1 MILSFQEIDAAIRN
15 GQIVIEPRPDEAA
28 WTSTAI
34 DLTLNNVL
42 LEWMLPTSP
51 PTGGDVPWP
60 RPNAKNFNVQ
70 AMMDDPRLAKR
81 IEIDPVRGYELKAR
95 SFVLGFTRE
104 IVQLPVQSRIAARVE
119 GKSSL
124 ARVGLGV
131 HVTAPTIHAGFGVDP
146 NNPDQRGTVIQL
158 EIFNL
163 AEWSVILDVG
173 MRICQLILEEVREVP
188 VKSYGGQFNAQKPFL
203 AVPQDRSS

>member
-1 MILSFQEIDAAIRN
+1 MILSFQEIDAALRA
-15 GQIVIEPRPDEAA
+15 GQIVIDPCPDEAA

-42 LEWMLPTSP
+42 LEWLVPVAPS
-51 PTGGDVPWP
+51 TGGDISWP
-60 RPNAKNFNVQ
+60 RPHAKNFNVQ
-70 AMMDDPRLAKR
+70 AMMDDPRLAR
-81 IEIDPVRGYELKAR
+81 RVEVDPARGYELRAR

-104 IVQLPVQSRIAARVE
+104 IVQLPIQSRIAARVE

-146 NNPDQRGTVIQL
+146 NKPEQRGTVIQL

-163 AEWSVILDVG
+163 ADWSVVLDVG

-188 VKSYGGQFNAQKPFL
+188 VKAYGGQFNAQKPFL
-203 AVPQDRSS
+203 ALPHDRPD

>member
-1 MILSFQEIDAAIRN
+1 MAVRFACGPSAGATGRT
-15 GQIVIEPRPDEAA
+15 GR
-28 WTSTAI
+28 
-34 DLTLNNVL
+34 
-42 LEWMLPTSP
+42 LPE
-51 PTGGDVPWP
+51 
-60 RPNAKNFNVQ
+60 K
-70 AMMDDPRLAKR
+70 
-81 IEIDPVRGYELKAR
+81 GYALKAR

-124 ARVGLGV
+124 ARIGLGV
-131 HVTAPTIHAGFGVDP
+131 HVTAPTIHAGFGFDP
-146 NNPDQRGTVIQL
+146 NKPDQRGTVIQL

-188 VKSYGGQFNAQKPFL
+188 VRSYAGQFNAQQPFF
-203 AVPQDRSS
+203 AVPQGRPN

>member
-1 MILSFQEIDAAIRN
+1 MILSFQEIDAAIRS
-15 GQIVIEPRPDEAA
+15 GQIIIDPRPDEAA

-34 DLTLNNVL
+34 DLTLNDVL
-42 LEWMLPTSP
+42 LEWMLPKSP
-51 PTGGDVPWP
+51 PTGGDIPWP

-70 AMMDDPRLAKR
+70 KMMEDSNLAR
-81 IEIDPVRGYELKAR
+81 QVQIDPTKGYELKAR

-104 IVQLPVQSRIAARVE
+104 SVQLPVQSRIAARVE

-124 ARVGLGV
+124 ARIGVGV
-131 HVTAPTIHAGFGVDP
+131 HVNAPTIHAGFGFDP
-146 NNPDQRGTVIQL
+146 TKPDQRGTVIQL

-188 VKSYGGQFNAQKPFL
+188 VQSYTGQFNAQRPFL
-203 AVPQDRSS
+203 AVPQGRPG

>member
-1 MILSFQEIDAAIRN
+1 MILSFQEIDAAVTA
-15 GQIVIEPRPDEAA
+15 GQIVIDPRPDEAA

-42 LEWMLPTSP
+42 LEWILPKSP
-51 PTGGDVPWP
+51 PTGGDVSWP
-60 RPNAKNFNVQ
+60 RPKAKNFNVQ
-70 AMMDDPRLAKR
+70 AMMDDARLAR
-81 IEIDPVRGYELKAR
+81 RVEIDPLNGYELKPR

-131 HVTAPTIHAGFGVDP
+131 HVTAPTIHAGFGV
-146 NNPDQRGTVIQL
+146 
-158 EIFNL
+158 EIPISPTS
-163 AEWSVILDVG
+163 AA
-173 MRICQLILEEVREVP
+173 P
-188 VKSYGGQFNAQKPFL
+188 
-203 AVPQDRSS
+203 

>member
-1 MILSFQEIDAAIRN
+1 MILSFQEIDAAMRA
-15 GQIVIEPRPDEAA
+15 GQIVIDPRPDEAA

-42 LEWMLPTSP
+42 LEWIVPKSP

-60 RPNAKNFNVQ
+60 RPKSKNFNVQ
-70 AMMDDPRLAKR
+70 AMMDDTRLAR
-81 IEIDPVRGYELKAR
+81 RVEIDTVEGYELKAH

-146 NNPDQRGTVIQL
+146 NKPDQRGTVIQL

-163 AEWSVILDVG
+163 ADWSVILDVG

-203 AVPQDRSS
+203 AIPQDRPA

>member
-1 MILSFQEIDAAIRN
+1 MILSFQEIEAAIN
-15 GQIVIEPRPDEAA
+15 AKQIVIDPHPDEAA
-28 WTSTAI
+28 WTSTAV
-34 DLTLNNVL
+34 DLTLNDVL
-42 LEWMLPTSP
+42 LEWIKPTAP
-51 PTGGDVPWP
+51 PTGGDIPWP
-60 RPNAKNFNVQ
+60 RPKDKNFNVQ
-70 AMMDDPRLAKR
+70 AMMDDDHYARRVL
-81 IEIDPVRGYELKAR
+81 IDAVKGYELKAR

-146 NNPDQRGTVIQL
+146 NKPDQRGTVIQL

-163 AEWSVILDVG
+163 AEWSVVLDVG

-203 AVPQDRSS
+203 AVPQERPS

>member
-1 MILSFQEIDAAIRN
+1 MILSFQEIDAAILA
-15 GQIVIEPRPDEAA
+15 GQIVIDPRPDEGA

-42 LEWMLPTSP
+42 LEWIPPVAP
-51 PTGGDVPWP
+51 PTGGGVPWP
-60 RPNAKNFNVQ
+60 RPHARNFNVQ
-70 AMMDDPRLAKR
+70 AMMDDDRLAR
-81 IEIDPVRGYELKAR
+81 RVEIDADRGFELRPR

-104 IVQLPVQSRIAARVE
+104 IVQLPVQSWIAARVE

-124 ARVGLGV
+124 ARVGVGV

-146 NNPDQRGTVIQL
+146 SKPEQRGTVIQL

-163 AEWSVILDVG
+163 AEWSVVLDVG

-188 VKSYGGQFNAQKPFL
+188 VRSYGGQFNAQQPFL
-203 AVPQDRSS
+203 AVPQDRPG

>member
-15 GQIVIEPRPDEAA
+15 GQIIIDPRPDEAA

-34 DLTLNNVL
+34 DLTLNDVL
-42 LEWMLPTSP
+42 LEWRLPTPP
-51 PTGGDVPWP
+51 PTGGDMPWP
-60 RPNAKNFNVQ
+60 RPKAKNFNVQ
-70 AMMDDPRLAKR
+70 AMMEDSRLAR
-81 IEIDPVRGYELKAR
+81 RFEIDPVNGYELKAR
-95 SFVLGFTRE
+95 SFVLGFTQE

-124 ARVGLGV
+124 ARIGLGV

-146 NNPDQRGTVIQL
+146 NKPDQRGTVIQL

-163 AEWSVILDVG
+163 AEWPVILDTG

-188 VKSYGGQFNAQKPFL
+188 VKSYSGQFNAQQPFFT
-203 AVPQDRSS
+203 VPQAQSS

>member
-15 GQIVIEPRPDEAA
+15 GQIIIDPRPDEAA

-42 LEWMLPTSP
+42 LEWQTPEPP
-51 PTGGDVPWP
+51 PTGGPIPWP
-60 RPNAKNFNVQ
+60 RPKQPKYNVQ
-70 AMMDDPRLAKR
+70 AMMDDERLARR
-81 IEIDPVRGYELKAR
+81 IIIDPEKGYELKPR
-95 SFVLGFTRE
+95 SFVLGFTVER
-104 IVQLPVQSRIAARVE
+104 VQLPVQSRIAARVE

-124 ARVGLGV
+124 ARLGVGV
-131 HVTAPTIHAGFGVDP
+131 HVTAPTIHAGFGHDP
-146 NNPDQRGTVIQL
+146 NKPDQRGTVIQL

-163 AEWSVILDVG
+163 AGWSVILDVG

-188 VKSYGGQFNAQKPFL
+188 VRSYGGQFNAQKPFL
-203 AVPQDRSS
+203 AIPENRGK

>member
-1 MILSFQEIDAAIRN
+1 MILSFQEIDAAIRV
-15 GQIVIEPRPDEAA
+15 GQIVIDPRPDEAA

-34 DLTLNNVL
+34 DLTLNNVV
-42 LEWMLPTSP
+42 LEWIPPVAP
-51 PTGGDVPWP
+51 PTGGDVAWP
-60 RPNAKNFNVQ
+60 RPHARDFNVQ
-70 AMMDDPRLAKR
+70 AMMEDGRLAR
-81 IEIDPVRGYELKAR
+81 RVEIDSADGYELKPR

-124 ARVGLGV
+124 ARVGVGV

-146 NNPDQRGTVIQL
+146 NKPEQRGTVIQL

-188 VKSYGGQFNAQKPFL
+188 VRSYRGQFNVQKPFL
-203 AVPQDRSS
+203 AVPQDRPG

>member
-1 MILSFQEIDAAIRN
+1 MILSSQEIDAAIRT
-15 GQIVIEPRPDEAA
+15 GQIVIDPRPDEAA

-42 LEWMLPTSP
+42 LEWVP
-51 PTGGDVPWP
+51 PVAPPAGGDISWP
-60 RPNAKNFNVQ
+60 RPHAKDFKVQ
-70 AMMDDPRLAKR
+70 AMMDDDRLAR
-81 IEIDPVRGYELKAR
+81 RVEIDPVRGYALKAR

-124 ARVGLGV
+124 ARVGVGV

-146 NNPDQRGTVIQL
+146 NKPDQRGTVIQL

-188 VKSYGGQFNAQKPFL
+188 VRSYGGQFNAQKPFL
-203 AVPQDRSS
+203 SVPQDRPV